1 MSRRGVLLFAAMCVI
16 WGIPYLM
23 IRVAV
28 RELAPVTL
36 VFLRTG
42 IAALLLLP
50 FALWRKEL
58 RALLPHWRAL
68 LLYTAIEVAL
78 PWFLLAKAET
88 KLSSSLTGLLIA
100 AVPLVGAVIAA
111 LTGERERQGTRR
123 WLGLSVGI
131 AGVAAIVGLDVGQ
144 VHVVPL
150 LEIACVAVCYAIG
163 PLIFARSLRGAPPL
177 GVVVASLV
185 LTAVVYAPL
194 AAFRWPTS
202 MPSAH
207 VVESVLGLA
216 IVCTAL
222 AFILFFALIGEVGPV
237 RATVITYVNPA
248 VAAVVGVLLLD
259 EKLTTGMIVGFVL
272 VLAGTVIATG
282 RGEPV
287 PSLGGSAQ
295 YGLCRRAAPRGPWRR
310 PQSPPYARI
319 RGLPASLP
327 RTTRRTPTT
336 SSITPN
342 PPRCSGPSTR
352 GSAWSRGLPRGR
364 GIARRLAGQGRS
376 PT

>member
-1 MSRRGVLLFAAMCVI
+1 MSRRGALLFAAMCVI

-68 LLYTAIEVAL
+68 LVYTAIEVAL

-100 AVPLVGAVIAA
+100 AVPLVGAVVAA

-150 LEIACVAVCYAIG
+150 LEMACVAVCYAIG
-163 PLIFARSLRGAPPL
+163 PIIFARSLSGAPPL

-194 AAFRWPTS
+194 AAFRWPTE

-259 EKLTTGMIVGFVL
+259 EKLTAGMIVGFVL

-282 RGEPV
+282 RGPEPV
-287 PSLGGSAQ
+287 PE
-295 YGLCRRAAPRGPWRR
+295 P
-310 PQSPPYARI
+310 
-319 RGLPASLP
+319 
-327 RTTRRTPTT
+327 
-336 SSITPN
+336 
-342 PPRCSGPSTR
+342 
-352 GSAWSRGLPRGR
+352 
-364 GIARRLAGQGRS
+364 
-376 PT
+376 